1 MLINIRL
8 FKSVRD
14 SSHCR
19 AHVLSNSIDL
29 RFEIKYAMIL
39 FFMQKKK
46 TIQQPFYSLCAF
58 IVQWLI
64 LDLVTVR
71 LTYCICLYVWYIPIH
86 MLLYVKKKI
95 SITNC
100 GVFCV
105 CACVSWA
112 DSTQR
117 TIEMRIINRF
127 FFQSHICATLNIH
140 SIESIK

>member
-8 FKSVRD
+8 SKSVRD

-64 LDLVTVR
+64 LDLVTMR
-71 LTYCICLYVWYIPIH
+71 LTYCICICLIH
-86 MLLYVKKKI
+86 SNSYAFICEEKNINYQLRCLL
-95 SITNC
+95 C
-100 GVFCV
+100 MCV
-105 CACVSWA
+105 RLVSRFNTTDNWNA
-112 DSTQR
+112 NHQP
-117 TIEMRIINRF
+117 F
-127 FFQSHICATLNIH
+127 FFSLTYALH
-140 SIESIK
+140 